1 MKRRRSIT
9 VRIAVWFTFILV
21 VLVLLTYLVF
31 RIVSASILQKT
42 VRGYL
47 MGSVNENSDKIGYLT
62 DAQRQQNTDRDNVYI
77 QYGDGWLEID
87 DDYLDVID
95 DVQTAL
101 YTSDGRMLYGK
112 NPISREMEGEEFTGT
127 RVYRYRAGDNTRYYV
142 YDRKLT
148 GEGKTDLWLR
158 GVVSLSA
165 EEMQL
170 VDIFHTAIFF
180 FPVLIIIG
188 IAGSWI
194 TARRGL
200 MPVRR
205 IEQTAM
211 SITKE
216 TDLARRI
223 RLDDLDTELFDLGVA
238 FNGMLDRL
246 EHAFATEQQFTSDA
260 SHELRTPM
268 TVIQAQTEL
277 ALEQERS
284 PEEYR
289 RALQVIRR
297 QSGRMNA
304 LITSMLDYT
313 RLEMRPENYPLEPMD
328 LTQTIRA
335 CVADLEI
342 MKGPDLELTTAIED
356 GIRIQGNLILVERAV
371 QNVLDNARKYGG
383 PVPAIHVALG
393 MEINRQTKA
402 TEAVCAVTDHGPG
415 ISRDEQER
423 IFERFY
429 RADPSRSS
437 VKGIPGAGLGLSM
450 VRKIMDLHGGRVT
463 LESAP
468 GQGST
473 FRLHFPVSEESGDT
487 NESVD

>member
-1 MKRRRSIT
+1 MKRRPSIT
-9 VRIAVWFTFILV
+9 VRIALWFTFILTA
-21 VLVLLTYLVF
+21 LVLLTYLVF

-47 MGSVNENSDKIGYLT
+47 MGSVNENSDKISYLT
-62 DAQRQQNTDRDNVYI
+62 DAQRRQNTDRDNVYI

-101 YTSDGRMLYGK
+101 YTADGRMLYGK
-112 NPISREMEGEEFTGT
+112 NPISREMEGEDFTGT
-127 RVYRYRAGDNTRYYV
+127 RVYRYRARDNTRYYV

-148 GEGKTDLWLR
+148 GEGKSDLWLR
-158 GVVSLSA
+158 GIVSLSA

-170 VDIFHTAIFF
+170 IDIFRTAVFF
-180 FPVLIIIG
+180 LPVLIIIG

-216 TDLARRI
+216 TDLNRRI
-223 RLDDLDTELFDLGVA
+223 RLDDLDTELYDLGVA

-246 EHAFATEQQFTSDA
+246 ERAFEAEQQFTSDA

-277 ALEQERS
+277 ALERERS

-289 RALQVIRR
+289 RALEVIRR

-328 LTQTIRA
+328 LTQTVRA
-335 CVADLEI
+335 CVEDLEI
-342 MKGPDLELTTAIED
+342 MQGPDLDLTTDIEE
-356 GIRIQGNLILVERAV
+356 GIHIQGNLLLVERAV
-371 QNVLDNARKYGG
+371 QNILDNAQKYSG
-383 PVPAIHVALG
+383 PNPVIHVSLD
-393 MEINRQTKA
+393 MEMNTQRKA
-402 TEAVCAVTDHGPG
+402 MEAVCSVTDHGAG
-415 ISRDEQER
+415 IPQEDQKR

-437 VKGIPGAGLGLSM
+437 AMGIPGAGLGLSM
-450 VRKIMDLHGGRVT
+450 VRRIMELHGGRVT
-463 LESAP
+463 LESSP
-468 GQGST
+468 GEGST
-473 FRLHFPVSEESGDT
+473 FRLHFPVSNDP
-487 NESVD
+487 DA